1 MTDEQAQEAMRVL
14 DLDQSGTVEFEEFQA
29 WWNSD
34 SNEVKIGGLT
44 AAGNISSVIDHKSG
58 WERRFGPRLVTT
70 VAPDTKMEDVVER
83 SMPTVL
89 PCVSPRGHYLCCF
102 C

>member
-34 SNEVKIGGLT
+34 SSNPNLQRLKHAQATLGSIEG
-44 AAGNISSVIDHKSG
+44 SG
-58 WERRFGPRLVTT
+58 ALFG
-70 VAPDTKMEDVVER
+70 
-83 SMPTVL
+83 
-89 PCVSPRGHYLCCF
+89 
-102 C
+102 